1 MYKAKVNE
9 QLFEFNF
16 SDDKALKGTLNGD
29 SFEMDLAK
37 QGSVHHLIHEHK
49 SYTIE
54 LVELNKEA
62 KFCVLKVN
70 NQEITVSIEDKYDAL
85 LKQLGMENMKNQ
97 KVNEVKAPMP
107 GLVLTILVEPG
118 QEISKGDGL
127 FVLEAMKMENIIKS
141 PADAVVKSI
150 EVNKGIAVEKNQVLI
165 KFE

>member
-1 MYKAKVNE
+1 MYKAKVSD

>member
-1 MYKAKVNE
+1 MYKAKVND

-29 SFEMDLAK
+29 YFEMDLAK
-37 QGSVHHLIHEHK
+37 QASVHHLIHEHK

-62 KFCVLKVN
+62 KFCVLKIN

-107 GLVLTILVEPG
+107 GLVLNILVKPG

>member
-1 MYKAKVNE
+1 MYKAKVND

-29 SFEMDLAK
+29 SFEMDLATK
-37 QGSVHHLIHEHK
+37 GSVQHLIHDHK

-54 LVELNKEA
+54 LVELNKEE

-85 LKQLGMENMKNQ
+85 LKQLGMENMKSQ

-107 GLVLTILVEPG
+107 GLVLNILVKPG
-118 QEISKGDGL
+118 QEIAKGDGL

-141 PADAVVKSI
+141 PTDALVKSI
-150 EVNKGIAVEKNQVLI
+150 EVEKGVAVEKNQVLVT
-165 KFE
+165 FE

>member
-9 QLFEFNF
+9 QQFEINF
-16 SDDKALKGTLNGD
+16 SDKEGLEGTLNGA
-29 SFEMDLAK
+29 SFDMDLVS

-49 SYTIE
+49 SYAVE
-54 LVELNKEA
+54 LVELNKED

-70 NQEITVSIEDKYDAL
+70 NQEITVAIEDKYDAL
-85 LKQLGMENMKNQ
+85 LKQLGMENMNNQ

-107 GLVLTILVEPG
+107 GLVLNILVEAG
-118 QEISKGDGL
+118 QEVVKGDGL

-141 PADAVVKSI
+141 PTDAVIKSI
-150 EVNKGIAVEKNQVLI
+150 EVEKGIAVEKNQVLV